1 MKNKPNTSQEIKAT
15 AKDLFNQKG
24 IPSVTLREVAKAMN
38 KSYGNITYHFPT
50 KEKLIEELYQD
61 FRTEMQR
68 VSQAFFGEENQENN
82 LFLAILKAPFYTFD
96 ISLSYLFFFKD
107 YVFLLR
113 EYEELAKKINQEN
126 EQRKAILKSILMQL
140 VENGIFRNDFEEKE
154 IIYLMELS
162 GAMRTFFFMQ
172 LRNEEFEKP
181 SLKNE
186 YVNYVNRLMF
196 PYLSKK
202 GRVIFK
208 EFEGNI

>member
-1 MKNKPNTSQEIKAT
+1 MKNKPNTSQEIKET

-50 KEKLIEELYQD
+50 KEKLIEELYQEY
-61 FRTEMQR
+61 RTEIQQ
-68 VSQAFFGEENQENN
+68 VSQAFFGEENLENN
-82 LFLAILKAPFYTFD
+82 LFLAILKSPFYTFD

-140 VENGIFRNDFEEKE
+140 VENGIFRKEFEEKE

-196 PYLSKK
+196 PYLSEK
-202 GRVIFK
+202 GRVIFE
-208 EFEGNI
+208 EFEGNT

>member
-1 MKNKPNTSQEIKAT
+1 MKKQNSTSQEIKRV
-15 AKDLFNQKG
+15 AKNLFNKKG
-24 IPSVTLREVAKAMN
+24 VPSVTLREVAKAMN

-61 FRTEMQR
+61 FRNEMQH
-68 VSQAFFGEENQENN
+68 VSQAFFGEEN
-82 LFLAILKAPFYTFD
+82 LFLAILKAPSFTFD

-107 YVFLLR
+107 YIFLIR

-140 VENGIFRNDFEEKE
+140 IENGIFRNDFEEKD
-154 IIYLMELS
+154 ILYLMELS

-186 YVNYVNRLMF
+186 YVNYVNRLLF
-196 PYLSKK
+196 PYLSEM
-202 GRVIFK
+202 GRRVFE
-208 EFEGNI
+208 EFDNR

>member
-1 MKNKPNTSQEIKAT
+1 MKNKLNTSQKIKAT

-61 FRTEMQR
+61 FRSEMQQI
-68 VSQAFFGEENQENN
+68 SQAFFEEKN
-82 LFLAILKAPFYTFD
+82 LFLSILKAPFYTFD

-107 YVFLLR
+107 YIFLIR

-140 VENGIFRNDFEEKE
+140 VENEIFRTELEEKD
-154 IIYLMELS
+154 ILYLMELS

-172 LRNEEFEKP
+172 LRNEEFEKLT
-181 SLKNE
+181 LKNE

-196 PYLSKK
+196 PYLSEK
-202 GRVIFK
+202 GRIIFE
-208 EFEGNI
+208 EFEGNIG

>member
-1 MKNKPNTSQEIKAT
+1 MKNKPNTSQEIKKIAR
-15 AKDLFNQKG
+15 DLFNKKG

-38 KSYGNITYHFPT
+38 KSYGNITYHFST
-50 KEKLIEELYQD
+50 KEKLIEELYKD
-61 FRTEMQR
+61 FRTEMQQ
-68 VSQAFFGEENQENN
+68 VSQAFFGEEN

-113 EYEELAKKINQEN
+113 EYEELAQKINQEN
-126 EQRKAILKSILMQL
+126 EQRKTVLKSIFMQL
-140 VENGIFRNDFEEKE
+140 IENDIFRNEFEEKDML
-154 IIYLMELS
+154 YLMELS

-196 PYLSKK
+196 PYLSEK
-202 GRVIFK
+202 GRVIFE
-208 EFEGNI
+208 EFEGNIG

>member
-1 MKNKPNTSQEIKAT
+1 MKNKPNTSQEIKKI

-24 IPSVTLREVAKAMN
+24 IPSVTLREVAKEMN

-61 FRTEMQR
+61 FRNEIQH
-68 VSQAFFGEENQENN
+68 VSQAFFGEQNV
-82 LFLAILKAPFYTFD
+82 FLAILKAPFYTFD

-107 YVFLLR
+107 YVFLIR

-140 VENGIFRNDFEEKE
+140 VENGIFRTEFEEKE
-154 IIYLMELS
+154 MLYLMELS

-172 LRNEEFEKP
+172 LRNEDFEKL
-181 SLKNE
+181 SLKSE

-196 PYLSKK
+196 PYLSEK
-202 GRVIFK
+202 GRVVFE
-208 EFEGNI
+208 EFEWNID